1 MSWLVEKENNVWGR
15 NAPREREKMKEKF
28 YTRYLLLNTLLL
40 ILSLA
45 FWLVISDLYMKCF
58 VLASLYIF
66 SAVALLRIMCNDKKV
81 YISRL
86 RLVTVTMV
94 VYAIVMTILFMKMYP
109 LIFEFYENFPQR

>member
-1 MSWLVEKENNVWGR
+1 MSGGETPPEER
-15 NAPREREKMKEKF
+15 NKMKEKF
-28 YTRYLLLNTLLL
+28 YTRYMILNILLLT
-40 ILSLA
+40 LSLA

-86 RLVTVTMV
+86 LLVTITMV
-94 VYAIVMTILFMKMYP
+94 VYAIVMTILFMKVYP
-109 LIFEFYENFPQR
+109 LIFEFYENYSQR